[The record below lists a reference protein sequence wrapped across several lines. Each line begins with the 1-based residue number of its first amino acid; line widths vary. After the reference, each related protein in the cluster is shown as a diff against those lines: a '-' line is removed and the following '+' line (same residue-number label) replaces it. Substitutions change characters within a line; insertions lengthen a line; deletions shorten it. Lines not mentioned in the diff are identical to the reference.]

1 LKLNDPIYIA
11 GHTGL
16 IGSAL
21 MRYFKANGF
30 TNLITSTRLKL
41 DLTDSLAVDRFF
53 RTFRPKFVFLAA
65 GHVGGIVENQ
75 THPVD
80 FINSNISIQL
90 NVLQAAHRYNVSKL
104 LFFGSS
110 CMYPRECIQ
119 PMSES
124 DLLSGKPEETSIA
137 YAVSKLAGLQ
147 MCFAYNK
154 QFGEQKFIPVIPNSA
169 YGPFDNF
176 DPSSGHVLSVL
187 IRKFYEAKQKS
198 MSYISLW
205 GTGNPRREFIHADDI
220 ATASAFLMMYDEN
233 NLDLPLNIGVGI
245 DYSIK
250 ELANYIANVV
260 GYTGEIRWDAS
271 KPDGAPKK
279 LLDSRRIKSLG
290 WAPKISL
297 EQGIK
302 STYKWFL
309 ENEL

>member
-1 LKLNDPIYIA
+1 
-11 GHTGL
+11 
-16 IGSAL
+16 

-41 DLTDSLAVDRFF
+41 DLTDFLAVDEFF

-65 GHVGGIVENQ
+65 GRVGGIVENQ
-75 THPVD
+75 MHPVD

-90 NVLQAAHRYNVSKL
+90 NVLQAAHRYNVNKL

-119 PMSES
+119 PMSED

-187 IRKFYEAKQKS
+187 IRKFHEAKQKS
-198 MSYISLW
+198 MNYISLW

-220 ATASAFLMMYDEN
+220 ATASVLSMTCDQK

-250 ELANYIANVV
+250 ELASYISGIV
-260 GYTGEIRWDAS
+260 GYTGEIRWDTS

-279 LLDSRRIKSLG
+279 LLDSRKIQSLG
-290 WAPKISL
+290 WVPKISL
-297 EQGIK
+297 QQGIK
-302 STYKWFL
+302 STYEWFL